1 MEIKE
6 NNTHFSALWRS
17 ISKLWTGH
25 KLPICI
31 TAAVLALCLTVSA
44 GTALALKEKPEYIPI
59 TDSSVPAG
67 ETAESFSEPSVISES
82 SEETVAPEPIAS
94 TVSESSACVPESSAA
109 VSSET
114 KKPAAENT
122 SVKKEQTSSTANK
135 PIAVGYKY
143 NSNSDIDDNVFLDAL
158 IYTGYN
164 INKHRSDG
172 KMWQYILAAHK
183 RGLGYLS
190 NITYAGGS
198 SGYETANGKPDIKY
212 FEKHGLVCASYV
224 TYVYFNYLPN
234 VAGIDTSA
242 LPKPARSISAN
253 DWYTALKQWESK
265 GYSRRIS
272 FTASKTSSGF
282 INFKASENIPIGSI
296 IVCCDAKNRS
306 DYGSHVS
313 IYAGYKNNY
322 HWITHVGNAN
332 GPEFCAVERLHF
344 GPDPQWPIAVFT
356 TPNNIRMSALLEVN
370 VTDGSGKP
378 VSGANFTLK
387 NSKSGAVLNLG
398 ASNGKAIVKDG
409 LSYGDYTL
417 SYTVPAGYTAES
429 TTKDLKLTTA
439 NNSKNTVNI
448 TLLAIPPAPAEN
460 SETQSAS
467 DKTDSS
473 SVIPSI
479 GNSETESASIVSSDT
494 VETASAGEASADSSV
509 NTPVEISSE
518 TEAVSE
524 NNPSISQ
531 PSESNSKT
539 ETPSQSNPS
548 ISEHSESGSEAE
560 TASENNSDNTAS
572 TASYGLSTQTEQ
584 Q

>member
-1 MEIKE
+1 METQEIKGHI
-6 NNTHFSALWRS
+6 TALP
-17 ISKLWTGH
+17 SKLRRLWAEH
-25 KLPICI
+25 KIHICI
-31 TAAVLALCLTVSA
+31 TAAVLVLCITASAVTAFALQQKSEDSPESENTVSVSEA
-44 GTALALKEKPEYIPI
+44 VESISEPKEPEQ
-59 TDSSVPAG
+59 TGEVG
-67 ETAESFSEPSVISES
+67 ETAEAS
-82 SEETVAPEPIAS
+82 SETKS
-94 TVSESSACVPESSAA
+94 VSSIKPESSAA
-109 VSSET
+109 ASS
-114 KKPAAENT
+114 A
-122 SVKKEQTSSTANK
+122 VKNPTIKQEHTVSTAK
-135 PIAVGYKY
+135 PVVTGDYKY
-143 NSNSDIDDNVFLDAL
+143 NSNTDIEDNIFLDSL

-242 LPKPARSISAN
+242 LPKPARSTSAN
-253 DWYTALKQWESK
+253 DWYNALKQWESK

-296 IVCCDAKNRS
+296 IVCCDARNRS

-322 HWITHVGNAN
+322 HWIYHVGNAN

-356 TPNNIRMSALLEVN
+356 TPSNIRMSALLEVN

-378 VSGANFTLK
+378 VSGAAVSLK
-387 NSKSGAVLNLG
+387 NSKTGTVLNLG
-398 ASNGKAIVKDG
+398 TSNGAVITKDG

-417 SYTVPAGYTAES
+417 SFTLPEGYTADS
-429 TTKDLKLTTA
+429 TEKSVKLTTA
-439 NNSKNTVNI
+439 NNSKNTVDI
-448 TLLAIPPAPAEN
+448 KLAAIPPAPDES
-460 SETQSAS
+460 SEAQSSS

-473 SVIPSI
+473 V
-479 GNSETESASIVSSDT
+479 NASQGDITKNEDLTS
-494 VETASAGEASADSSV
+494 
-509 NTPVEISSE
+509 NTPCENSPAASSE
-518 TEAVSE
+518 TSGDS
-524 NNPSISQ
+524 SINASNESS
-531 PSESNSKT
+531 SESNS
-539 ETPSQSNPS
+539 S
-548 ISEHSESGSEAE
+548 
-560 TASENNSDNTAS
+560 SENNSEAISSNPELTSQA
-572 TASYGLSTQTEQ
+572 E
-584 Q
+584 